1 MNRWIIAFLAIL
13 VFGGAWLWWSRPG
26 GELAAAGPLTLSDLD
41 AKPVSAGTNPL
52 SRGAD
57 PAADPTVGPGVG
69 RMAPDFTLQALNG
82 STFRLSEQRGKPVVL
97 NFWATWCGPC
107 QNELP
112 AIQKAAAHFGDD
124 VVFAGVDQGEK
135 PEVVQS
141 FVDKLGLTFTIPM
154 DADGAVGYDYNVQG
168 LPTTFFIDRNGVVKS
183 LWMGEM
189 NSVTLAENIAGIQ

>member
-1 MNRWIIAFLAIL
+1 MNRWMIVFLAIL
-13 VFGGAWLWWSRPG
+13 VFGSAWLWWSRPN
-26 GELAAAGPLTLSDLD
+26 GEIAAAGPLTLSDLD
-41 AKPVSAGTNPL
+41 ANPL
-52 SRGAD
+52 AGAGAPAVD
-57 PAADPTVGPGVG
+57 PAVGPGIG
-69 RMAPDFTLQALNG
+69 RMAPDFTLKTLDG
-82 STFRLSEQRGKPVVL
+82 GTFRLSEQRGKPVVL

-112 AIQKAAAHFGDD
+112 AVQKAAAHFGDA

-135 PEVVQS
+135 AEVVQS

-154 DADGAVGYDYNVQG
+154 DTNGDVGYNYNVQG

-189 NSVTLAENIAGIQ
+189 NSVTLAENIARIQ

>member
-1 MNRWIIAFLAIL
+1 M
-13 VFGGAWLWWSRPG
+13 GA
-26 GELAAAGPLTLSDLD
+26 
-41 AKPVSAGTNPL
+41 
-52 SRGAD
+52 
-57 PAADPTVGPGVG
+57 GVG
-69 RMAPDFTLQALNG
+69 RVAPDFTLQALDG

-112 AIQKAAAHFGDD
+112 AIQKAAEHFGDD

-154 DADGAVGYDYNVQG
+154 DTDGTIGYNYGVQG
-168 LPTTFFIDRNGVVKS
+168 LPTTFFIDRNGVVQS

-189 NSVTLAENIAGIQ
+189 NSVTLAENIARIQ

>member
-1 MNRWIIAFLAIL
+1 MNRWIVAFLAIL
-13 VFGGAWLWWSRPG
+13 VFGSAWLWWSRPN
-26 GELAAAGPLTLSDLD
+26 GELAAGPLTLSDLD
-41 AKPVSAGTNPL
+41 ANPVAAV
-52 SRGAD
+52 AD
-57 PAADPTVGPGVG
+57 PGVDPAVGPGVG
-69 RMAPDFTLQALNG
+69 RMAPDFTLQTLDG
-82 STFRLSEQRGKPVVL
+82 GTFRLSEQRGKPVVL

-112 AIQKAAAHFGDD
+112 AVQKAAAHFGND
-124 VVFAGVDQGEK
+124 VVFVGVDQGEK
-135 PEVVQS
+135 AEVVQT

-189 NSVTLAENIAGIQ
+189 NSVTLAENIARIQ

>member
-1 MNRWIIAFLAIL
+1 MNRWIVAFLAIL
-13 VFGGAWLWWSRPG
+13 VFGSAWLWWSRPT
-26 GELAAAGPLTLSDLD
+26 GELAAGPLTLSDLD
-41 AKPVSAGTNPL
+41 ANPVATV
-52 SRGAD
+52 AD
-57 PAADPTVGPGVG
+57 PGVDPAVGPGVG
-69 RMAPDFTLQALNG
+69 RMAPDFTLQTLDG
-82 STFRLSEQRGKPVVL
+82 GTFRLSEQRGKPVVL

-112 AIQKAAAHFGDD
+112 AVQKAAAHFGND
-124 VVFAGVDQGEK
+124 VVFVGVDQGEK
-135 PEVVQS
+135 AEIVQT

-189 NSVTLAENIAGIQ
+189 NSVTLAENIARIQ